1 MKNQN
6 RMSRELENRE
16 AQVREEPWAPP
27 SQLPTPNPQDG
38 YKFRWVRT
46 SVMGLDDSRNVSIRR
61 REGWEPVRAE
71 DHPELLL
78 DLGLPDRSTSKT
90 GLVEF
95 GGLMLCKTTDS
106 KATGRQRYYERMAE
120 QQLQSVD
127 NNYLKESD
135 SRMPMFSEKR
145 SDVTFGRGN

>member
-1 MKNQN
+1 MKQN
-6 RMSRELENRE
+6 RMNRELENRE
-16 AQVREEPWAPP
+16 AQAREESWVPP
-27 SQLPTPNPQDG
+27 SQLPTPEPQDG
-38 YKFRWVRT
+38 YRFRWVRT

-61 REGWEPVRAE
+61 REGWEPVKAE

-78 DLGLPDRSTSKT
+78 DLGLPNNSTSKT

-95 GGLMLCKTTDS
+95 GGLMLCKTTEA
-106 KATGRQRYYERMAE
+106 KATGRQRYYERLAD

-145 SDVTFGRGN
+145 SDVTFGRGI

>member
-6 RMSRELENRE
+6 RMSRELASRE
-16 AQVREEPWAPP
+16 METREESWAPP
-27 SQLPTPNPQDG
+27 SQLPDPMPQDG

-46 SVMGLDDSRNVSIRR
+46 SVLGLDDSRNVSIRR

-78 DLGLPDRSTSKT
+78 DLGLPNGSTPKT

-95 GGLMLCKTTDS
+95 GGLMLCKTVEA
-106 KATGRQRYYERMAE
+106 KAIGRQRYYERMSD

-127 NNYLKESD
+127 NNYLKDSD

-145 SDVTFGRGN
+145 SDVTFGRGK

>member
-1 MKNQN
+1 MKQN
-6 RMSRELENRE
+6 RMNRELESRE
-16 AQVREEPWAPP
+16 AETREESWAPP
-27 SQLPTPNPQDG
+27 SQLPTPAPQDG

-46 SVMGLDDSRNVSIRR
+46 SVLGLDDSRNVSIRR
-61 REGWEPVRAE
+61 REGWEPVKAE

-78 DLGLPDRSTSKT
+78 DLGLSNNSTSKT

-95 GGLMLCKTTDS
+95 GGLMLCKTTEA
-106 KATGRQRYYERMAE
+106 KAIGRQRYYERMSE

-145 SDVTFGRGN
+145 SDVTFGRGI

>member
-1 MKNQN
+1 MKQN
-6 RMSRELENRE
+6 RMNRELESRE
-16 AQVREEPWAPP
+16 AQTREESWVPP
-27 SQLPTPNPQDG
+27 SQLPTPDPQDG
-38 YKFRWVRT
+38 YRFRWIRT

-61 REGWEPVRAE
+61 REGWEPVKAE

-78 DLGLPDRSTSKT
+78 DLGLPNNSTSKT

-95 GGLMLCKTTDS
+95 GGLMLCKTTEA
-106 KATGRQRYYERMAE
+106 KATGRQRYYERLAD

-145 SDVTFGRGN
+145 SDVTFGRGI